1 MHPHKEG
8 QDDMKQE
15 WRVSDVICSS
25 RVKENGI
32 TVPGDQVMTHFELPV
47 WRMMVMK
54 AAVRGQI
61 KW

>member
-1 MHPHKEG
+1 
-8 QDDMKQE
+8 MKKE

-32 TVPGDQVMTHFELPV
+32 TVPGDQVMTNFELPV

-61 KW
+61 NVEEA